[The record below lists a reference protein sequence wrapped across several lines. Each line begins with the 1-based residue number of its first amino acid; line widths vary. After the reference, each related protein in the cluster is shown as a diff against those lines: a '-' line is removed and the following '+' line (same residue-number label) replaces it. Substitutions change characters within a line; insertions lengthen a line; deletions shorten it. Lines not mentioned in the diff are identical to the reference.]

1 MHRRKRLSLVT
12 SLGGTLV
19 VVGVLVY
26 LLTQHGSEVEQAA
39 NRVSAATLVIVIAL
53 AGITLLARSEE
64 AAACMAAMDRR
75 PRRIDI
81 HAASSIA
88 FLLSTLNHYIASPV
102 RAGILQRLD
111 RARAPT
117 ILQMVLVDGST
128 YLIEGLLAAVLLVVS
143 ASALKL
149 HWWIPGLAI
158 AGAIGALALAFGARR
173 RFQHHAMFQGLEMLA
188 HSRYRAVVLALT
200 VVVFA
205 CQISRTLIILD
216 AVGLHPTLLQA
227 VATFIA
233 AGVLSSLLAGPG
245 AGTTA
250 APLLVFGHQAIA
262 AATAAGLILS
272 ITALLAAVAYA
283 LIGGPVIL
291 WRLRRHDPVAE
302 LRPT

>member
-26 LLTQHGSEVEQAA
+26 LLIEHGSEVKQAA
-39 NRVSAATLVIVIAL
+39 SRVSAGTLAIVVVL

-88 FLLSTLNHYIASPV
+88 FLLSTLNHYVASPV

-111 RARAPT
+111 RPRAPT

-149 HWWIPGLAI
+149 DWWMPVLAI
-158 AGAIGALALAFGARR
+158 AGAIGALGLAFGARR
-173 RFQHHAMFQGLEMLA
+173 RFRHHAMFEGLEMLA
-188 HSRYRAVVLALT
+188 HSRYRAVVVALT

-205 CQISRTLIILD
+205 CQISRTLIVLQ

-245 AGTTA
+245 AGTA
-250 APLLVFGHQAIA
+250 GAPILVFGHQAIA

-291 WRLRRHDPVAE
+291 WRLRRHDPVVE

>member
-26 LLTQHGSEVEQAA
+26 LLIEHGSEVKQAA
-39 NRVSAATLVIVIAL
+39 SRVSAGTLAIVVVL

-88 FLLSTLNHYIASPV
+88 FLLSTLNHYVASPV

-111 RARAPT
+111 RPRAPT

-143 ASALKL
+143 AGALKL
-149 HWWIPGLAI
+149 DWWMPVLAI
-158 AGAIGALALAFGARR
+158 ARR
-173 RFQHHAMFQGLEMLA
+173 RRGIGPGVRSPPPLSAPRDVPRV
-188 HSRYRAVVLALT
+188 SRCSRIRATAAVVVALT

-205 CQISRTLIILD
+205 CQISRTLIVLQ

-245 AGTTA
+245 AGTA
-250 APLLVFGHQAIA
+250 GAPLIVFGHQAIA
-262 AATAAGLILS
+262 AGDRRRVDPVDHG
-272 ITALLAAVAYA
+272 AVARSPMRYRRP
-283 LIGGPVIL
+283 GDP
-291 WRLRRHDPVAE
+291 WRLRRHARSST
-302 LRPT
+302 RPT

>member
-1 MHRRKRLSLVT
+1 MHRRKRLSLLT
-12 SLGGTLV
+12 SLGGTLA
-19 VVGVLVY
+19 VVGVLIY
-26 LLTQHGSEVEQAA
+26 LVAEHGSEVRQAA
-39 NRVSAATLVIVIAL
+39 SHVSAATLGAVTAL
-53 AGITLLARSEE
+53 SLITLLARSEE

-75 PRRIDI
+75 PRRLDI
-81 HAASSIA
+81 HSASSIA

-111 RARAPT
+111 RPRAPT

-143 ASALKL
+143 AGALKL
-149 HWWIPGLAI
+149 DWWMPVLAI
-158 AGAIGALALAFGARR
+158 LGAAGALAVAFVARR
-173 RFQHHAMFQGLEMLA
+173 RFERYTMFRGLEMLA
-188 HSRYRAVVLALT
+188 HSRYRVVVVVLT
-200 VVVFA
+200 FIVFA

-245 AGTTA
+245 AGTA
-250 APLLVFGHQAIA
+250 GAPLLVFGHQALA

-272 ITALLAAVAYA
+272 ITALIAAVAYA

-291 WRLRRHDPVAE
+291 WRLRRPDRVIE

>member
-1 MHRRKRLSLVT
+1 MRRHKRLSLVT
-12 SLGGTLV
+12 SLGGTLA

-26 LLTQHGSEVEQAA
+26 LVVNHADEVRQAA
-39 NRVSAATLVIVIAL
+39 SQVSIATLGVVTVLAL
-53 AGITLLARSEE
+53 ISLLARSEE

-75 PRRIDI
+75 PRRLDI

-88 FLLSTLNHYIASPV
+88 FLVSTLNHYIASPI

-111 RARAPT
+111 RERAPT

-149 HWWIPGLAI
+149 AWWMPLLAVVGA
-158 AGAIGALALAFGARR
+158 AGALTAAYLARG
-173 RFQHHAMFQGLEMLA
+173 RFERHTMFRGLEMLA
-188 HSRYRAVVLALT
+188 HSRYRVVVVTLT
-200 VVVFA
+200 VIVFA
-205 CQISRTLIILD
+205 SQIARTLIILE

-245 AGTTA
+245 AGTA
-250 APLLVFGHQAIA
+250 GAPLLVFGHQALA

-272 ITALLAAVAYA
+272 ITALIAAVAYA
-283 LIGGPVIL
+283 LVGGPLILWRSRRPGPVI
-291 WRLRRHDPVAE
+291 E